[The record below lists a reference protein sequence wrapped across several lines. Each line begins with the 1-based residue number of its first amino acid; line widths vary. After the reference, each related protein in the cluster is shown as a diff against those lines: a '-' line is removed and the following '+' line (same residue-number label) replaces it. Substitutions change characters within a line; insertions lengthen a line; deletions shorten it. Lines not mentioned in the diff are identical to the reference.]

1 MKNLWERCLC
11 PMPGFPPPVKEDFGA
26 PGVPCSRETEP
37 ANGGEA
43 LLRANG
49 RRGEPTKTGNDR
61 LSITGRSGA
70 TASPGS
76 GRQNGTGSDGN
87 KGPSRARTVRL

>member
-1 MKNLWERCLC
+1 MKGLWEKCFH
-11 PMPGFPPPVKEDFGA
+11 PMPGWLPEDAKDFGA
-26 PGVPCSRETEP
+26 PGVPRSRETGP

-49 RRGEPTKTGNDR
+49 RHDIVVKTGNDR
-61 LSITGRSGA
+61 LSIAGRPGA

-76 GRQNGTGSDGN
+76 GRQTSTGSDGN
-87 KGPSRARTVRL
+87 KGPSEARPGRP